1 VIRRVT
7 PNTNSKIFDKLS
19 VDKNLKESKFYLII
33 NRNTPEKKYE
43 KFEEFLSK
51 MNRNR
56 DYNTGLRYI
65 ILYCHVELLIFEY
78 FFFSSES

>member
-7 PNTNSKIFDKLS
+7 PNTNSKIFDKLG

-43 KFEEFLSK
+43 KFEEFFSK

-56 DYNTGLRYI
+56 DYNTG
-65 ILYCHVELLIFEY
+65 
-78 FFFSSES
+78 